1 MEMAKDKRI
10 RVLMAKPGM
19 DGHWRGLVIV
29 TQALRDAGMEVIHGG
44 NMSVQQIAQ
53 TAVQED
59 VDVVGLSIM
68 TGNVVGMTE
77 STIKELKKAGKGNV
91 LLIMGGVIFEDDMP
105 TLEKLGVD
113 GIFTSGTPLHEIVE
127 FVQEHVDKPK
137 VKK

>member
-1 MEMAKDKRI
+1 MAKDKRI

-59 VDVVGLSIM
+59 VDVVGLSIL
-68 TGNVVGMTE
+68 TGNLTGMTE
-77 STIKELKKAGKGNV
+77 ATIRELKKAGKGDV
-91 LLIMGGVIFEDDMP
+91 LLIMGGIIFEDDIP
-105 TLEKLGVD
+105 TLKKLGLD
-113 GIFTSGTPLHEIVE
+113 GIFSAGTPLQEIVD
-127 FVQEHVDKPK
+127 FVKEHAGKAK
-137 VKK
+137 AKK

>member
-1 MEMAKDKRI
+1 MVKDKRI

-44 NMSVQQIAQ
+44 NMAVQEIAQ
-53 TAVQED
+53 AALQED

-68 TGNVVGMTE
+68 TGNAVGMTE
-77 STIKELKKAGKGNV
+77 ATVKELKKAGKGDV

-105 TLEKLGVD
+105 TLKKLGVD
-113 GIFTSGTPLHEIVE
+113 GIFTSGTPLQEIVE
-127 FVQEHVDKPK
+127 FVQQRVGKAKARD
-137 VKK
+137 

>member
-1 MEMAKDKRI
+1 MAKDKRI

-29 TQALRDAGMEVIHGG
+29 TQALRDAGMGVIHGG

-68 TGNVVGMTE
+68 TGDVVSMTE
-77 STIKELKKAGKGNV
+77 ATIKELKKAGKSDV
-91 LLIMGGVIFEDDMP
+91 LLVMGGIISEDDIP
-105 TLEKLGVD
+105 ALKRLGVD
-113 GIFTSGTPLHEIVE
+113 GIFTSGTPLREIVE
-127 FVQEHVDKPK
+127 FVQEHVGKAK
-137 VKK
+137 AKK

>member
-1 MEMAKDKRI
+1 MAKDKRI

-77 STIKELKKAGKGNV
+77 STLKELKKAGKGDV
-91 LLIMGGVIFEDDMP
+91 LLIIGGVISEDDIP

-127 FVQEHVDKPK
+127 FVQEHVGKPK
-137 VKK
+137 AKK

>member
-1 MEMAKDKRI
+1 MVKDKWI

-77 STIKELKKAGKGNV
+77 ATIKELKKAGKGDV
-91 LLIMGGVIFEDDMP
+91 LLIMGGVIFDDDIP
-105 TLEKLGVD
+105 ILKKLGVD
-113 GIFTSGTPLHEIVE
+113 GIFVSGTPLQEIVE
-127 FVQEHVDKPK
+127 FVQEHAGKAK
-137 VKK
+137 ATK

>member
-1 MEMAKDKRI
+1 MSKDKRI

-77 STIKELKKAGKGNV
+77 ATMKELKNAGKGDV
-91 LLIMGGVIFEDDMP
+91 LLIMGGVIFDDDIP
-105 TLEKLGVD
+105 TLKKLGVD
-113 GIFTSGTPLHEIVE
+113 GIFISGTPLQEIVE
-127 FVQEHVDKPK
+127 FVQEHAGKAK
-137 VKK
+137 AKK

>member
-1 MEMAKDKRI
+1 MAKDKRI

-68 TGNVVGMTE
+68 TGDVISMTE
-77 STIKELKKAGKGNV
+77 ATIKELKKAGKSDV
-91 LLIMGGVIFEDDMP
+91 LLVMGGIIFEDEIP
-105 TLEKLGVD
+105 TLKRLGVD
-113 GIFTSGTPLHEIVE
+113 GIFTSGTPLREIVE
-127 FVQEHVDKPK
+127 FVEEHVGKPK
-137 VKK
+137 AKK

>member
-1 MEMAKDKRI
+1 MAKDKRI

-77 STIKELKKAGKGNV
+77 ATIKELRKAGKGDV
-91 LLIMGGVIFEDDMP
+91 LLIMGGVIFDDDIP
-105 TLEKLGVD
+105 TLKNLGVD
-113 GIFTSGTPLHEIVE
+113 GIFISGTPLHEIVE
-127 FVQEHVDKPK
+127 FVQEHVGKAK
-137 VKK
+137 ARK

>member
-1 MEMAKDKRI
+1 MANDKRI

-44 NMSVQQIAQ
+44 NMSVQEIAQ
-53 TAVQED
+53 TALQED

-77 STIKELKKAGKGNV
+77 ATINELKKAGKGDV
-91 LLIMGGVIFEDDMP
+91 LLIMGGVIFEDDIP
-105 TLEKLGVD
+105 TLKRLGVD
-113 GIFTSGTPLHEIVE
+113 GIFTSGTPLHQIVE
-127 FVQEHVDKPK
+127 FVQEHVGKAK
-137 VKK
+137 AKK

>member
-1 MEMAKDKRI
+1 MAKDKKI

-59 VDVVGLSIM
+59 VDVVGLSIL
-68 TGNVVGMTE
+68 TGNLTGMTE
-77 STIKELKKAGKGNV
+77 ATIRELKKTGKGDV
-91 LLIMGGVIFEDDMP
+91 LLIMGGIIFEDDIP
-105 TLEKLGVD
+105 ALKKLGVD
-113 GIFTSGTPLHEIVE
+113 GIFTTGTPLHEIVE
-127 FVQEHVDKPK
+127 FVQEHAGKPK
-137 VKK
+137 AKK

>member
-1 MEMAKDKRI
+1 MAKDKRI

-68 TGNVVGMTE
+68 TGDVISMTE
-77 STIKELKKAGKGNV
+77 ATIKELKKAGKSDV
-91 LLIMGGVIFEDDMP
+91 LLVMGGIIFEDDIP
-105 TLEKLGVD
+105 TLKRLGVD
-113 GIFTSGTPLHEIVE
+113 GIFTSGTPLREIVE
-127 FVQEHVDKPK
+127 FVEEHVGKPK
-137 VKK
+137 AKK

>member
-1 MEMAKDKRI
+1 MGNGKRI

-19 DGHWRGLVIV
+19 DGHWRGMVIV

-77 STIKELKKAGKGNV
+77 ATINELKKAGKGDV
-91 LLIMGGVIFEDDMP
+91 LLIIGGVIFEDDIP
-105 TLEKLGVD
+105 TLKKLGVD
-113 GIFTSGTPLHEIVE
+113 GIFTSGTPLREIVE
-127 FVQEHVDKPK
+127 FVQKNVGKPK
-137 VKK
+137 AKQ

>member
-1 MEMAKDKRI
+1 MAKNNRI

-68 TGNVVGMTE
+68 TGDVVSMTE
-77 STIKELKKAGKGNV
+77 VTIKELKKAGKGDV
-91 LLIMGGVIFEDDMP
+91 LLVMGGVISEDDMP
-105 TLEKLGVD
+105 TLKRLGVD

-127 FVQEHVDKPK
+127 FVQEHVGKPK
-137 VKK
+137 AKK

>member
-1 MEMAKDKRI
+1 MAKNKKI

-29 TQALRDAGMEVIHGG
+29 TQAFRDAGMEVIHGG

-59 VDVVGLSIM
+59 VDVVGLSFM

-77 STIKELKKAGKGNV
+77 ATIKELKKAGKGDV
-91 LLIMGGVIFEDDMP
+91 LLIMGGIIFEDDVP
-105 TLEKLGVD
+105 TLKKLGVD

-127 FVQEHVDKPK
+127 FVQEHVGKAK
-137 VKK
+137 ARK

>member
-1 MEMAKDKRI
+1 MAKDKRI

-68 TGNVVGMTE
+68 TGNVTGMTE
-77 STIKELKKAGKGNV
+77 ATIKELKKAGKGDV
-91 LLIMGGVIFEDDMP
+91 LLVMGGIIFEDDIP
-105 TLEKLGVD
+105 TLKKLGVD

-127 FVQEHVDKPK
+127 FVQEHVGKSK
-137 VKK
+137 ARK